1 MGLGVA
7 SQSFCSVCGTAH
19 GELEICPGE
28 LRATGAERPGWR
40 VRIETPFGH
49 QDIGVLLA
57 PSYDRWRARIVTY
70 PNVLWSAPGRRG
82 TLKFVGDTL
91 EQAEAQAIAFVER
104 HVRAKRSP
112 LPTAAARTGSPV
124 RPGFTAA
131 RRKSA
136 CLPVRFSLDHVTAR
150 GTTVNVSAEGMFV
163 GVASPVEGGQ
173 TLLIH
178 LDMDGHTLPLRGL
191 VMWSRKH
198 GSPLH
203 PAGMGIRLSNP
214 NRVYQSFVAGLA

>member
-1 MGLGVA
+1 
-7 SQSFCSVCGTAH
+7 
-19 GELEICPGE
+19 
-28 LRATGAERPGWR
+28 
-40 VRIETPFGH
+40 VRIETPLGH

-82 TLKFVGDTL
+82 TLKFVGDTI

-104 HVRAKRSP
+104 HVRAKRHP
-112 LPTAAARTGSPV
+112 LPTTAHTASSARQ
-124 RPGFTAA
+124 GFAAA
-131 RRKSA
+131 RRKPA
-136 CLPVRFSLDHVTAR
+136 CLPVRFSLDHAITR

-191 VMWSRKH
+191 VMWNRKH
-198 GSPLH
+198 AIRLN
-203 PAGMGIRLSNP
+203 PAGMGIRLSEP
-214 NRVYQSFVAGLA
+214 NRIYQSFVAGLA

>member
-7 SQSFCSVCGTAH
+7 SQGFCSVCGSAH
-19 GELEICPGE
+19 DELEICPGE
-28 LRATGAERPGWR
+28 VRATGAERAGWR

-104 HVRAKRSP
+104 HVRRSVTP
-112 LPTAAARTGSPV
+112 F
-124 RPGFTAA
+124 RPRRA
-131 RRKSA
+131 RR
-136 CLPVRFSLDHVTAR
+136 AR
-150 GTTVNVSAEGMFV
+150 
-163 GVASPVEGGQ
+163 
-173 TLLIH
+173 
-178 LDMDGHTLPLRGL
+178 
-191 VMWSRKH
+191 
-198 GSPLH
+198 
-203 PAGMGIRLSNP
+203 
-214 NRVYQSFVAGLA
+214 

>member
-7 SQSFCSVCGTAH
+7 SQSFCAVCGSAH
-19 GELEICPGE
+19 GELEICPGD

-40 VRIETPFGH
+40 VRVETPSGH

-82 TLKFVGDTL
+82 TLKFVGNTL
-91 EQAEAQAIAFVER
+91 EQAEAQAIAFIER
-104 HVRAKRSP
+104 HLRAKRHP
-112 LPTAAARTGSPV
+112 LPAAANPP
-124 RPGFTAA
+124 RPARPAFVAA

-136 CLPVRFSLDHVTAR
+136 CLPVRFSLDHVITR

-173 TLLIH
+173 TLLLH
-178 LDMDGHTLPLRGL
+178 LDMDGHTLPMRGL
-191 VMWSRKH
+191 VMWNRGH
-198 GSPLH
+198 AAPHH
-203 PAGMGIRLSNP
+203 PAGMGIRLSQP
-214 NRVYQSFVAGLA
+214 GRIYQSFVAGLA

>member
-7 SQSFCSVCGTAH
+7 SQGFCAVCGSAH
-19 GELEICPGE
+19 GELDICPGDV
-28 LRATGAERPGWR
+28 RATGAERAGWR

-104 HVRAKRSP
+104 HVRAKRYP
-112 LPTAAARTGSPV
+112 LPTAVHSPRGV
-124 RPGFTAA
+124 RPGLTAA

-136 CLPVRFSLDHVTAR
+136 CLPVRFSLDHAITR
-150 GTTVNVSAEGMFV
+150 GSTVNLSAEGMFV
-163 GVASPVEGGQ
+163 AVAAPVEGGQ

-178 LDMDGHTLPLRGL
+178 LDMVGHTLPLRGL
-191 VMWSRKH
+191 VMWNRIQAGKH
-198 GSPLH
+198 H
-203 PAGMGIRLSNP
+203 PAGMGVRLSEP
-214 NRVYQSFVAGLA
+214 NRIYQSFVAGLA